1 MTVIAWDGNILA
13 SDRQITDSCRATI
26 GKKLWKV
33 KMKTQTYLLGLSGE
47 YGPGLAAINTI
58 INTESFDGLAKD
70 RDVSIMVIGKKAIFE
85 IESGYVIPVLEMK
98 VWATG
103 SGGDYALGAMLAG
116 KTAVEAVEIAIQLD
130 MNSGLGVDQVQF

>member
-1 MTVIAWDGNILA
+1 MTVIAWDGTTLA
-13 SDRQITDSCRATI
+13 SDRQITDSCRATV
-26 GKKLWKV
+26 GKKLWKLKV
-33 KMKTQTYLLGLSGE
+33 GRETYLLGLSGE
-47 YGPGLAAINTI
+47 YGPGLEAIHTI
-58 INTESFDGLAKD
+58 MESHTFDKVAKD
-70 RDVSIMVIGKKAIFE
+70 RDVSIMVIGKNRIFE
-85 IESGYVIPVLEMK
+85 LERGYAIPVLEMK